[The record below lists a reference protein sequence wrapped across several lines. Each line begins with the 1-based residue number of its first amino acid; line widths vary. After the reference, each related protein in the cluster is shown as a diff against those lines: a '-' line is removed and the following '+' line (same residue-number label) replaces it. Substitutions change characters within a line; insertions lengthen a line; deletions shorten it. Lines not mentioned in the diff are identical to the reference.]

1 MSKGQNKMTK
11 IKLNSVRLS
20 FPSLYRKAVFGGEE
34 TKYEGTFLID
44 KATQADK
51 IAEIEAAIA
60 AVSKEKHKGKTPPA
74 DKLCMKDGDD
84 IDYDG
89 YAGCMSIKASSSK
102 RPMVIGTDRAP
113 LTEDDGKPYAGCYVN
128 AIVEL
133 WGQDNQFGK
142 RVNANL
148 LAVQFVKDGTP
159 FGDGVTASVD
169 DFDDIDA
176 DPDDFM

>member
-1 MSKGQNKMTK
+1 
-11 IKLNSVRLS
+11 
-20 FPSLYRKAVFGGEE
+20 
-34 TKYEGTFLID
+34 
-44 KATQADK
+44 
-51 IAEIEAAIA
+51 
-60 AVSKEKHKGKTPPA
+60 
-74 DKLCMKDGDD
+74 
-84 IDYDG
+84 
-89 YAGCMSIKASSSK
+89 MSIKASSGK

-159 FGDGVTASVD
+159 FGNGVTASVD

-176 DPDDFM
+176 DEEDFM